1 MKKKRGRPKG
11 SKNKKTLELQKIKK
25 EDDQILIKKEDD
37 QILGPFY
44 GFIKEETESE
54 LFDTDK
60 AADTAGGLFEDTIAR
75 ITREEAK
82 EVIIELISKIV
93 EDDEIKETK
102 KEAEKERQDKMK
114 TEEKDPEVENNE
126 DIIIKKEFSSNS
138 IFVRIK
144 SGYTLKSMKLSVE
157 ELPEDADGDEDDS

>member
-54 LFDTDK
+54 LFDTDE